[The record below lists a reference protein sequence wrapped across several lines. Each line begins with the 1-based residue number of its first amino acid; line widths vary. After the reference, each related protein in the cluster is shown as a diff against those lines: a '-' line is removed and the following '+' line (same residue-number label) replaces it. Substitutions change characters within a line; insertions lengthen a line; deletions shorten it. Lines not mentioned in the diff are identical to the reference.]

1 MKNDPDEIHFDCPK
15 CKRPMTGD
23 KALLGELINCPDCG
37 EAFNPTPRKPE
48 PVAKPSGWK
57 IEVAPRAIAESS
69 APTFKRDWLA
79 LVFQCVTAIAAI
91 ACAVLI
97 YKATHPASL
106 PRWEYAAFEWNNERY
121 DSQNHPNQILVTKIK
136 IAKKSQ
142 YDYEVLDTPITKI
155 EDLLKEIGCYGWE
168 LVCFDGKHYIV
179 KRLDIVHRSD
189 YWTNGNFY
197 LLSDEWFDP
206 KADMQKL
213 QNEAPRPAPQ

>member
-1 MKNDPDEIHFDCPK
+1 MLCVPKSKNQPPSPAAQTANK
-15 CKRPMTGD
+15 P
-23 KALLGELINCPDCG
+23 AL
-37 EAFNPTPRKPE
+37 
-48 PVAKPSGWK
+48 
-57 IEVAPRAIAESS
+57 
-69 APTFKRDWLA
+69 TFKRDWLA

-91 ACAVLI
+91 VCAVLI
-97 YKATHPASL
+97 YKTTHPASL

-121 DSQNHPNQILVTKIK
+121 DFKNHPNQVLVTEIYIEEKSHPPYEKQLAKI
-136 IAKKSQ
+136 S
-142 YDYEVLDTPITKI
+142 KI
-155 EDLLKEIGCYGWE
+155 EDLLKEIGNYGWE

-213 QNEAPRPAPQ
+213 QNEARSHAP